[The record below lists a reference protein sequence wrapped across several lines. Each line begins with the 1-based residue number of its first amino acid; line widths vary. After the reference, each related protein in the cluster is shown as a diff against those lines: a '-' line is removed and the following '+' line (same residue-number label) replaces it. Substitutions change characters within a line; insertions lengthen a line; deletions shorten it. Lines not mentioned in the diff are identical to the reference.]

1 MLHGLAAGQAT
12 GSQVGDEA
20 GEIALEHVRIPSQH
34 HQVVRPGCLIDSTR
48 RRRHDDWP
56 SNRATP
62 SIELAEIFLRTDMPR
77 HGNRTT
83 GPRTS
88 GAGPQPARSMATRH
102 GRATTSRP
110 VRRRSKRSA
119 EPRTAFSQDS
129 AARILRA

>member
-1 MLHGLAAGQAT
+1 MRHGLAAGQAT

-34 HQVVRPGCLIDSTR
+34 HQVVRLGCLIDSAT

-88 GAGPQPARSMATRH
+88 GAGPQPARSMATAMDGPPRRDQCEGAASDRQNR
-102 GRATTSRP
+102 GRIQSG
-110 VRRRSKRSA
+110 
-119 EPRTAFSQDS
+119 
-129 AARILRA
+129 